1 MQNRFL
7 IYRIIGK
14 YIHFLNCSSGKVQSF
29 GLADGRNI
37 IDNLDHP
44 NQLKE
49 VMSKETFSFLFDKKK
64 RMKPKGLR
72 TSLLELGAEF
82 SFPTTA
88 NIELNRRCVLRCKH
102 CYIPF
107 SDLNNGENE
116 LFDNY
121 SLKEIKKFFV
131 SLKKIGVFFVVLT
144 GGEPFLNNNFRN
156 FLTEAD
162 KQGFVIEIFS
172 NLQNIPDW
180 FINSSYKYRINRFQT
195 SIYSID
201 PEIHDFVTSK
211 KGSLKNTLRNLRVLK
226 KLGYR
231 VEVASPLMCFN
242 FDSRVKTREY
252 FASRNINQSFSWPIV
267 NEYYEGCKGKYR
279 LNITKEQFL
288 QFVDENPDYVM
299 CPDFSDKKYICGAG
313 RILFSISAKGD
324 VFPCSQFP
332 KKMGNIKESSIEKI
346 MEGKKMCGIACMSP
360 KGIKKNEYVYNF
372 CMGNNYSETGDP
384 LKVPEFL
391 VQMYKNYEHHIS
403 EKGGEIKK

>member
-1 MQNRFL
+1 MENNFL
-7 IYRIIGK
+7 IYRTVDK
-14 YIHFLNCSSGKVQSF
+14 YVHFLNCSSGRVQSF
-29 GLADGRNI
+29 GLVDGKNI
-37 IDNLDHP
+37 IDNLEHP
-44 NQLKE
+44 DLLKKM
-49 VMSKETFSFLFDKKK
+49 MSGETFSFLFDKKE
-64 RMKPKGLR
+64 RMKPKELR

-82 SFPTTA
+82 SFPTTV

-107 SDLNNGENE
+107 SNLNNEKTE
-116 LFDNY
+116 MFDNF
-121 SLKEIKKFFV
+121 SVKEIKDLFR
-131 SLKKIGVFFVVLT
+131 SLKKMGVFFVVLT
-144 GGEPFLNNNFRN
+144 GGEPFLNINFKN

-162 KQGFVIEIFS
+162 NQGFVIEIFS

-201 PEIHDFVTSK
+201 PEVHDLVTSK

-242 FDSRVKTREY
+242 FDSRVETREY

-267 NEYYEGCKGKYR
+267 NEYYDGCKGKYR
-279 LNITKEQFL
+279 LNISKDQFL
-288 QFVDENPDYVM
+288 QFVDENPDFII
-299 CPDFSDKKYICGAG
+299 CSDFSDKKYICGAG
-313 RILFSISAKGD
+313 RLLFSISANGD

-332 KKMGNIKESSIEKI
+332 KKMGNIRESSVEKI
-346 MEGKKMCGIACMSP
+346 MKCKQMCDLSCLSP
-360 KGIKKNEYVYNF
+360 KLIDGKEYTYNF

-384 LKVPEFL
+384 LKVPEYFTE
-391 VQMYKNYEHHIS
+391 MYKQYELHKFK
-403 EKGGEIKK
+403 KGGEK